1 MSKIKKLKNILD
13 KQKIEFDKPN
23 QLYNKNKNF
32 RKVVD
37 YTDYYEKMKINKNS
51 ILIITTKLIT
61 NNTLCLI
68 NMFKSDFK
76 NYNLII
82 AIDENINTNIENVT
96 YVKKESYEFLKCLS
110 SSEII
115 INCDILP
122 SYFIRKKE
130 QKVIQLTDIFSG
142 KKKKKDQY
150 EKFKIDIQRT
160 LFQSSHI
167 LFKNKKETE
176 LYTKLFNLKNIFNG
190 KIYEDLNIYCPV
202 TENEEKSGVMIF
214 TKKYTR
220 KQVIELLKVGN
231 SIFDD
236 LFIYVHPTLHKYYS
250 HFKELQF
257 ILIKLNISKE
267 FLNLQSSIVIS
278 DNYADLIGIA
288 NYHIDFNLDD
298 LKVTLVE
305 KQNYISNFNTI
316 KNIIKGNEDDFISL
330 NNNNKMNILMYC
342 GGFLNNG
349 ITSSAINLSN
359 QIDYNKYNL
368 IIIDKSNL
376 GEVEKYNMN
385 RLNDNVNLIYRM
397 GQSNTTFSEFRKNQ
411 FVTQRRGYRKY
422 LGEKELKTFSRRELK
437 RLLGDIKIDIAIDFS
452 GYVPFWTSIFAF
464 SDARTKIVYQ
474 HNDLKSETE
483 KQINGEFKHK
493 YILPRVFSLYRFYN
507 KIISVSLQT
516 KELNARNLKN
526 YASYRKFDFVNNS
539 IDYEDILEKI
549 RGKNSNNQLL
559 INNKEYYLI
568 ESYKNMNI
576 IEPKSINKTGIQLI
590 TIGRLSPEKDHHK
603 LLLSLKKV
611 IDEYPEIDINL
622 IILGSGVMEDEL
634 KKLVNQLGISEYVSM
649 KGQVDN
655 PYQYLNEADCFIL
668 SSNHEGQ
675 PMVLLEALA
684 LHKPIIATDI
694 TGNRSVLEGTNGQL
708 VENSIEGLKNGII
721 DLING
726 NIKKNTQFDINKYN
740 ESAISRFYTKVCK

>member
-142 KKKKKDQY
+142 QLDEKDQY

-368 IIIDKSNL
+368 IIIDRSNL

>member
-51 ILIITTKLIT
+51 ILIITTRLIT
-61 NNTLCLI
+61 NNILCLI

-142 KKKKKDQY
+142 QLDEKDQY

-220 KQVIELLKVGN
+220 KQVIELLKMGN

-257 ILIKLNISKE
+257 ILIKSNISKE

>member
-142 KKKKKDQY
+142 QLDEKDQY

-549 RGKNSNNQLL
+549 RGKKSNNQLL

>member
-142 KKKKKDQY
+142 QLDEKDQY

-305 KQNYISNFNTI
+305 KHYISNFNTI

-493 YILPRVFSLYRFYN
+493 YILPRVFSLYRF
-507 KIISVSLQT
+507 
-516 KELNARNLKN
+516 
-526 YASYRKFDFVNNS
+526 
-539 IDYEDILEKI
+539 
-549 RGKNSNNQLL
+549 
-559 INNKEYYLI
+559 
-568 ESYKNMNI
+568 
-576 IEPKSINKTGIQLI
+576 
-590 TIGRLSPEKDHHK
+590 
-603 LLLSLKKV
+603 
-611 IDEYPEIDINL
+611 
-622 IILGSGVMEDEL
+622 
-634 KKLVNQLGISEYVSM
+634 
-649 KGQVDN
+649 
-655 PYQYLNEADCFIL
+655 
-668 SSNHEGQ
+668 
-675 PMVLLEALA
+675 
-684 LHKPIIATDI
+684 
-694 TGNRSVLEGTNGQL
+694 
-708 VENSIEGLKNGII
+708 
-721 DLING
+721 
-726 NIKKNTQFDINKYN
+726 
-740 ESAISRFYTKVCK
+740 

>member
-142 KKKKKDQY
+142 QLDEKDQY

-549 RGKNSNNQLL
+549 RGKNNNNQLL

>member
-1 MSKIKKLKNILD
+1 M
-13 KQKIEFDKPN
+13 
-23 QLYNKNKNF
+23 
-32 RKVVD
+32 
-37 YTDYYEKMKINKNS
+37 
-51 ILIITTKLIT
+51 
-61 NNTLCLI
+61 
-68 NMFKSDFK
+68 
-76 NYNLII
+76 
-82 AIDENINTNIENVT
+82 
-96 YVKKESYEFLKCLS
+96 
-110 SSEII
+110 
-115 INCDILP
+115 
-122 SYFIRKKE
+122 
-130 QKVIQLTDIFSG
+130 
-142 KKKKKDQY
+142 
-150 EKFKIDIQRT
+150 
-160 LFQSSHI
+160 
-167 LFKNKKETE
+167 FKNKKETE

-257 ILIKLNISKE
+257 ILIKSNISKE

>member
-51 ILIITTKLIT
+51 ILIITTRLIT

-142 KKKKKDQY
+142 QLDEKDQY

-257 ILIKLNISKE
+257 ILIKSNISKE

>member
-51 ILIITTKLIT
+51 ILIITTRLIT

-142 KKKKKDQY
+142 QLDEKDQY

-257 ILIKLNISKE
+257 ILIKSNISKE

-483 KQINGEFKHK
+483 KQVNGEFKHK

>member
-51 ILIITTKLIT
+51 ILIITTRLIT

-142 KKKKKDQY
+142 QLDEKDQY

-257 ILIKLNISKE
+257 ILIKSNISKE

-668 SSNHEGQ
+668 S
-675 PMVLLEALA
+675 
-684 LHKPIIATDI
+684 
-694 TGNRSVLEGTNGQL
+694 
-708 VENSIEGLKNGII
+708 
-721 DLING
+721 
-726 NIKKNTQFDINKYN
+726 IK
-740 ESAISRFYTKVCK
+740 

>member
-142 KKKKKDQY
+142 QLDEKDQY

>member
-51 ILIITTKLIT
+51 ILIITTRLIT

-82 AIDENINTNIENVT
+82 AIYENINTNIENVT

-142 KKKKKDQY
+142 QLDEKDQY

-257 ILIKLNISKE
+257 ILIKSNISKE

>member
-51 ILIITTKLIT
+51 ILIITTRLIT

-142 KKKKKDQY
+142 QLDEKDQY

-257 ILIKLNISKE
+257 ILIKSNISKE

-452 GYVPFWTSIFAF
+452 RYVPFWTSIFAF

>member
-51 ILIITTKLIT
+51 ILIITTRLIT

-142 KKKKKDQY
+142 QLDEKDQY

-257 ILIKLNISKE
+257 ILIKSNISKE

-568 ESYKNMNI
+568 ESYKNVNI